1 MSLESRKPAFSPLS
15 PKSKKLA
22 AALGLIL
29 GSTVVALNQSGCS
42 LNVKGTYDGPLQDP
56 DAAGEGGGQG
66 GEGGADGENPD
77 VIFPVED
84 SSVTTDS
91 GDFPD
96 GAPDAKPDVDAGKDA
111 GAPDADAGKDAEAGV
126 DASMDADADVGKD
139 ADVGLDASMDA
150 DADTKDADVGSDAAA
165 DAASDAGSD
174 ADAGCVDIPVT
185 FKNMTEYVLR
195 VYSGS
200 CSPAAVTYSS
210 LGSFSSAETTL
221 CLKTGDIA
229 IVQVH
234 DNPDLNAVEFDTT
247 SIPGAVKKVSF
258 GVTTPITES
267 EADAYCPDSAGWST
281 LNVSADDKNLAP
293 NAYKYEGGA
302 GVKSNGYKIVF

>member
-1 MSLESRKPAFSPLS
+1 MSLDSQKPVFSTLS

-29 GSTVVALNQSGCS
+29 GSTVVALNQSGCG
-42 LNVKGTYDGPLQDP
+42 LDVRGTYDGPLQDP
-56 DAAGEGGGQG
+56 DAGTEGGGQG
-66 GEGGADGENPD
+66 GEGGTDGGDNPD

-84 SSVTTDS
+84 SSVNTDS

-96 GAPDAKPDVDAGKDA
+96 GALDAKADVDAAKDA
-111 GAPDADAGKDAEAGV
+111 DVGPDADAGKDAEAGL

-150 DADTKDADVGSDAAA
+150 DADVGVDAAPDAD
-165 DAASDAGSD
+165 ASVDAGPD
-174 ADAGCVDIPVT
+174 ADAGCTDIPVT
-185 FKNMTEYVLR
+185 FKNMPEYVLR

-200 CSPAAVTYSS
+200 CNPAAVTYSS
-210 LGSFSSAETTL
+210 LGSFSGAETTL

-247 SIPGAVKKVSF
+247 ALPVAVKKVSF